1 MEVVRREITYRSG
14 DTFRLY
20 DFGDIH
26 GGTVHCAEEKIAK
39 VIDTI
44 SKDEFALWWDKGDS
58 LDCITPGDP
67 RFRYNIIAPWL
78 IKYADNIA
86 HVTEDWYCNLAGPA
100 VESKTPYGDPSCL
113 GRVKGNHEW
122 EMQRHNVADMQSNL
136 CNRLGITN
144 MGYSCF
150 YHLAFKRQNSG
161 ETHMFRFHVTHG
173 SGNAQTSGG
182 RTQKL
187 RKIMGQTTA
196 LYTSLGHMH
205 DVKVETTPALDS
217 GNDLKLKG
225 RNRIGVIS
233 GSFLRTYTQGEEA
246 GYGELRNYDPTTLG
260 YVMWEINPGEESIT
274 AKPRYV

>member
-1 MEVVRREITYRSG
+1 MEICRREVEYRSG

-20 DFGDIH
+20 DLGDIH
-26 GGTVHCAEEKIAK
+26 GGTVHCAEDKASRVFGSI
-39 VIDTI
+39 VD
-44 SKDEFALWWDKGDS
+44 DPFALWWDKGDS

-67 RFRYNIIAPWL
+67 RFRYKIIAPWL
-78 IKYADNIA
+78 VQDNIA
-86 HVTEDWYCNLAGPA
+86 KLSEDWYCNLVEKA
-100 VESKTPYGDPSCL
+100 VAARLPYADASRCL
-113 GRVKGNHEW
+113 GKVKGNHEW
-122 EMQRHNVADMQSNL
+122 EMQRHNIADIQSNI
-136 CNRLGITN
+136 CKRLDITN

-150 YHLAFKRQNSG
+150 YHLAFKRVNST
-161 ETHMFRFHVTHG
+161 EAHLFRFHVTHG

-187 RKIMGQTTA
+187 RKIMNQTTA
-196 LYTSLGHMH
+196 LYTSVAHMH

-217 GNDLKLKG
+217 GQDLKLKG

-274 AKPRYV
+274 AKPKYV